1 MSGIGSSEILLIL
14 LAAAI
19 VIGPQNAQPLFKALI
34 KGIRIFK
41 RYVEEM
47 KSELDLSEDIESV
60 AQEVNDAATEISL
73 KDETEDVLSAASALK
88 RDILPDGQSKKHPV

>member
-14 LAAAI
+14 LVAAI
-19 VIGPQNAQPLFKALI
+19 VIGPQNAQPLFKAFI

-47 KSELDLSEDIESV
+47 KSELDLSEDVESV
-60 AQEVNDAATEISL
+60 AQEVKDAAAELSL
-73 KDETEDVLSAASALK
+73 KDEAEDVLSTASALK
-88 RDILPDGQSKKHPV
+88 KDVLADGRAKKNRI